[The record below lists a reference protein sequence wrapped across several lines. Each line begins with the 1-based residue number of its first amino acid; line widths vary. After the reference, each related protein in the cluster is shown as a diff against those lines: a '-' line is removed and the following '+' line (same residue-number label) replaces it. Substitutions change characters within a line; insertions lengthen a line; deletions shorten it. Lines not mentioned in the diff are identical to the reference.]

1 MKWSFDQKTSKLP
14 LPIKATLI
22 VLSVIAVSG
31 GVSYAALTSQD
42 KLTGSTIQTATA
54 NLSLSVDGI
63 NFASSQPGFSFD
75 GIVPGGQP
83 VPTDGYDL
91 YVRNT
96 GITAL
101 VLKLSVASSLANPD
115 NVDLSKV
122 HVIVAQIGG
131 SSVQN
136 FTLQSLVSTNTTG
149 GVAINSPA
157 LLPSGASA
165 VYKMRISMDS
175 DAVDGSSASISNLDF
190 NFNGSAV
197 SQ

>member
-1 MKWSFDQKTSKLP
+1 MKWSFDQKTSKLS
-14 LPIKATLI
+14 LPIKATLV

-31 GVSYAALTSQD
+31 GVSFAALTSQD

-54 NLSLSVDGI
+54 NLRLSVDGI
-63 NFASSQPGFSFD
+63 NFANSQPGFSFD
-75 GIVPGGQP
+75 GIVPGGQS

-96 GITAL
+96 GITPL
-101 VLKLSVASSLANPD
+101 ELKLSVASSVSNPD

-122 HVIVAQIGG
+122 HVIVAQLGG
-131 SSVQN
+131 SSAQN
-136 FTLQSLVSTNTTG
+136 FTLQSLITSNVTG
-149 GVAINSPA
+149 GISINSPIQLA
-157 LLPSGASA
+157 SGATA
-165 VYKMRISMDS
+165 VYKMRISMDN

-190 NFNGSAV
+190 NFNGTAV